1 MLCCGL
7 DHTLRSKVLNAR
19 EEEPAPP
26 GRVITPS
33 CEMRALQEGNR
44 GWQSKGALVWPV
56 RNMKS
61 KGAWPEKVLDEIK
74 ERSRKEPD
82 QVGLCM
88 KGSGN
93 PEKNTV
99 INRFPLDHSVCT

>member
-1 MLCCGL
+1 MCCSFDSLVKLLG
-7 DHTLRSKVLNAR
+7 LNAR
-19 EEEPAPP
+19 KEEPAPP

-33 CEMRALQEGNR
+33 CEMRALQAGNR
-44 GWQSKGALVWPV
+44 GWKSKGALVWPV

-61 KGAWPEKVLDEIK
+61 KGAWLEKVLDEIK
-74 ERSRKEPD
+74 ERSRNEPD